1 MAEWLVLPPTSVR
14 MPATFSRFSPTG
26 HQHAAGGE
34 LGQVHPRHPQ
44 QDGQQAV
51 PDVPH
56 VGGALA
62 HEFILHPGEHI
73 RVHGADGVHRG
84 LGAGAAVNGLL
95 HLGVHEGVGQHGDLA
110 DEDLGLLLP
119 HLGPDAL
126 GHGVGAV
133 LKFLQSGLEALLF
146 RLLAG
151 ITDLGVVQLFLPHAH
166 GAAQA
171 HAAGGGNAL

>member
-1 MAEWLVLPPTSVR
+1 M
-14 MPATFSRFSPTG
+14 
-26 HQHAAGGE
+26 
-34 LGQVHPRHPQ
+34 
-44 QDGQQAV
+44 GQQAV

-62 HEFILHPGEHI
+62 HKLVLHTGEHI
-73 RVHGADGVHRG
+73 RVHGADGVHRR
-84 LGAGAAVNGLL
+84 LGAGAVVDGLL

-133 LKFLQSGLEALLF
+133 LKLLQRGLEAVLF
-146 RLLAG
+146 RVLAG
-151 ITDLGVVQLFLPHAH
+151 VGHAGVVQLFLPHADRP
-166 GAAQA
+166 AQP
-171 HAAGGGNAL
+171 HAVGGGYAL